1 MMNNQ
6 PVLSICIPIYNRA
19 EYLKRQFEQFLQCKE
34 LFGDRVQL
42 FISDNCSEDD
52 LRSIA
57 EDYSHKGLSF
67 EFSRNDENIG
77 PDANF
82 IKCFNSA
89 TGKYVWL
96 LGSDDIPIDG
106 FVPKLVEILEN
117 HDYDYIFLNHQVDD
131 GTLSEYNSAS
141 DVLEKVHVWI
151 TFMSANIFRTEYVK
165 NVRGEDYMNT
175 YLIQV
180 PYFLEGVVADGTKA
194 IYNCSWIQK
203 GSDAANNG
211 GYNLFKVFVVNLLGI
226 LNEKV
231 TSGQLTQKGY
241 EVAKKS
247 IYCKFIAYYTFEI
260 LIKKDKNKIQNFHPE
275 HAWEILFKYFGRHF
289 YFYTGLIKVLLSKIY
304 HKVIGR

>member
-1 MMNNQ
+1 MNNQ

-34 LFGDRVQL
+34 LFGDKVQL

-89 TGKYVWL
+89 KGKYVWL

-117 HDYDYIFLNHQVDD
+117 HDYDYIFLNHQADD

-203 GSDAANNG
+203 GSDAANSG
-211 GYNLFKVFVVNLLGI
+211 GYNLFQVFCENLLTI
-226 LNEKV
+226 IHQKV
-231 TSGQLTQKGY
+231 EIDKLTEEQFRNI
-241 EVAKKS
+241 KKS
-247 IYCKFIAYYTFEI
+247 IFCKWMISFFVRFFIKHDYGNFKMDNAKEI
-260 LIKKDKNKIQNFHPE
+260 LHKWYGGEPYYYMAIAKQWIKQFIKIIIRKHN
-275 HAWEILFKYFGRHF
+275 
-289 YFYTGLIKVLLSKIY
+289 
-304 HKVIGR
+304 

>member
-1 MMNNQ
+1 MNKQ

-52 LRSIA
+52 LGSIA
-57 EDYSHKGLSF
+57 EDYLHKGLLL
-67 EFSRNDENIG
+67 EYSRNTENIG

-89 TGKYVWL
+89 KGKYVWL
-96 LGSDDIPIDG
+96 LGSDDIPVDG

-131 GTLSEYNSAS
+131 GTLSDYNSAS

-203 GSDAANNG
+203 GSDSANNG
-211 GYNLFKVFVVNLLGI
+211 GYNLFQVFCENLLTI
-226 LNEKV
+226 IHQKVEIDKLTEK
-231 TSGQLTQKGY
+231 QFRNI
-241 EVAKKS
+241 KKS
-247 IYCKFIAYYTFEI
+247 IFCKWMISFYKRFFIMHDYGNFKMDNAKEI
-260 LIKKDKNKIQNFHPE
+260 LHKWYGGEPYYYMAIAKQWIKHVIKIIIRKHN
-275 HAWEILFKYFGRHF
+275 
-289 YFYTGLIKVLLSKIY
+289 
-304 HKVIGR
+304 

>member
-1 MMNNQ
+1 MNNQ

-34 LFGDRVQL
+34 LFGDKVQL

-52 LRSIA
+52 LGSIA
-57 EDYSHKGLSF
+57 EDYSHKGLLF
-67 EFSRNDENIG
+67 EYSRNDENVG

-89 TGKYVWL
+89 RGKYIWL
-96 LGSDDIPIDG
+96 LGSDDIPVDG
-106 FVPKLVEILEN
+106 FVPKLVEILES

-131 GTLSEYNSAS
+131 GGVSEYNSAS
-141 DVLEKVHVWI
+141 DVLERVHVWI

-165 NVRGEDYMNT
+165 NVRGEEYIDTN
-175 YLIQV
+175 LIQV
-180 PYFLEGVVADGTKA
+180 PYFLEGIVAGGTKA

-203 GSDAANNG
+203 GSDSANNG

-226 LNEKV
+226 LKEKV
-231 TSGQLTQKGY
+231 ASGQLTRKDY

-260 LIKKDKNKIQNFHPE
+260 LIKKDKNKIRNFQPDR
-275 HAWEILFKYFGRHF
+275 AWAILFQYFGRYL
-289 YFYTGLIKVLLSKIY
+289 YFYTGLIKILLSKIY

>member
-1 MMNNQ
+1 MNSQ

-34 LFGDRVQL
+34 LFGDKVQL

-52 LRSIA
+52 LGSIA
-57 EDYSHKGLSF
+57 EDYSQKGLSF
-67 EFSRNDENIG
+67 EYSRNDENIG

-89 TGKYVWL
+89 IGKYIWL
-96 LGSDDIPIDG
+96 LGSDDIPVDG
-106 FVPKLVEILEN
+106 FVPRLVDILEN
-117 HDYDYIFLNHQVDD
+117 HDYDYIFLNHQIDD
-131 GTLSEYNSAS
+131 GILSEYNSAS
-141 DVLEKVHVWI
+141 DILEKVHVWI

-175 YLIQV
+175 NLIQV
-180 PYFLEGVVADGTKA
+180 PYFLEGIVAGGTKA

-203 GSDAANNG
+203 GSDSANNG

-226 LNEKV
+226 LKEKV
-231 TSGQLTQKGY
+231 TSGQLTRRDY

-247 IYCKFIAYYTFEI
+247 IYCKFIAYYAFEI
-260 LIKKDKNKIQNFHPE
+260 LIKKDKNKIQNFQPD
-275 HAWEILFKYFGRHF
+275 HAWQILFQYFGRYL
-289 YFYTGLIKVLLSKIY
+289 YFYTGLTKALLSKIY
-304 HKVIGR
+304 HKVLGR

>member
-1 MMNNQ
+1 MNNQ

-34 LFGDRVQL
+34 LFGDKVQL

-89 TGKYVWL
+89 KGKYVWL

-117 HDYDYIFLNHQVDD
+117 HDYDYIFLNHQADD

-180 PYFLEGVVADGTKA
+180 PYFLEGIVASGTKA

-203 GSDAANNG
+203 GSDSANNG
-211 GYNLFKVFVVNLLGI
+211 GYNFFQVFVENLLKI
-226 LNEKV
+226 FNEKV
-231 TSGQLTQKGY
+231 KDGQMSDECY
-241 EVAKKS
+241 ERVKKS
-247 IYCKFIAYYTFEI
+247 VFCNYVVTEVYNIMIFHRR
-260 LIKKDKNKIQNFHPE
+260 KNFKTE
-275 HAWEILFKYFGRHF
+275 DAWSILFKHYGCKL
-289 YFYTGLIKVLLSKIY
+289 YFYGSLCNCFISASMRRLKW
-304 HKVIGR
+304 